1 MKIET
6 PLENYWHKALTLALA
21 ELKVPCRAI
30 YDGPFA
36 IILVHDCQL
45 AIHLVNINN
54 GFTPDDLTSLQLQY
68 QNENIH
74 LVHLW
79 EDVWCSSAKQVLARL
94 KSLLGLNLKIHGR
107 QTEIRKIDKPTAD
120 QFLNNN
126 HLQGA
131 VSSRYKFGLYKN
143 DELIAVATFSALRK
157 MNFAEHYRSAEL
169 IRFAVKAGYSV
180 SGGLSKLLKHFKNN
194 YQPQDIMTYAD
205 KDWSTG
211 KAYEKLGFVCKDS
224 MVPQWFSLDQSL
236 SRSINKGGRTAKPQV
251 FNTGSIKFVLPL

>member
-1 MKIET
+1 LNTET
-6 PLENYWHKALTLALA
+6 SSQNHWHKALTLSLA
-21 ELKVPCRAI
+21 ELNLTCRTI
-30 YDGPFA
+30 YDGQFA
-36 IILVHDCQL
+36 IMRLHNCQV
-45 AIHLVNINN
+45 AIHMVNIDN
-54 GFTPDDLTSLQLQY
+54 GFTPGDLTSLQQQY
-68 QNENIH
+68 QIKNIH

-79 EDVWCSSAKQVLARL
+79 EDVWHSRAAQVVARL
-94 KSLLGLNLKIHGR
+94 RSLLGLNLKIHGR
-107 QTEIRKIDKPTAD
+107 QTNIHKIDKPTAD

-157 MNFAEHYRSAEL
+157 MNFTEHYRSAEL
-169 IRFAVKAGYSV
+169 VRFAVKAGYSV
-180 SGGLSKLLKHFKNN
+180 SGGLSKLLKHFKNS

-224 MVPQWFSLDQSL
+224 LAPQWFSLDASL
-236 SRSINKGGRTAKPQV
+236 SRTLNKNSRTAKPHV